1 MSPKE
6 LPAYLVPHLLIAYT
20 RQLEIL
26 QASNFTHYI
35 RYSLIVWLSV
45 EHD

>member
-6 LPAYLVPHLLIAYT
+6 LPHYLVPHLLIAYT

-26 QASNFTHYI
+26 QPSNITHYI
-35 RYSLIVWLSV
+35 RYSRIVWLSV
-45 EHD
+45 LSD

>member
-6 LPAYLVPHLLIAYT
+6 LPDYLVPHLLIAYT

-26 QASNFTHYI
+26 QPSNITHYI
-35 RYSLIVWLSV
+35 TYSLIVWLSV
-45 EHD
+45 VHD